1 MLWLKLNRQTG
12 EAGGSDFGTVPIWLS
27 AEAIQF
33 IQAQRGGT
41 RIYLRSGAIE
51 SIDVIESPD
60 EVVRRSGGGVGVHD
74 QNSAAEPL
82 VASDLSTPTDN
93 RLPAVVKTQG

>member
-12 EAGGSDFGTVPIWLS
+12 EAGGSDFGTVPIWLR

-51 SIDVIESPD
+51 SIDVTEAPD
-60 EVVRRSGGGVGVHD
+60 EVMRRTGGDVGVND
-74 QNSAAEPL
+74 QNPAAGP
-82 VASDLSTPTDN
+82 VIAPDLSTPTDS
-93 RLPAVVKTQG
+93 RLPVVVKAQP